1 MTPLPSVF
9 AHWFEQKGW
18 QLRDYQHT
26 MLVEKDQHDCTL
38 LIAPTGAGKTL
49 SGFLPSLVELAETF
63 GMSELAEAFGTSEL
77 AEMSENGELVKETG
91 TSEQAETKAINKQAT
106 KGKEKDGFNGLHT
119 LYISPLKALTQDIHR
134 NLLQPIEE
142 MALPITAE
150 TRTGDTPSH
159 KRQRQRKKPPNILL
173 TTPESL
179 MLMLSYADADKLFGK
194 LKRVIIDETH
204 SLMANKRGDFLSLAL
219 ARLSVLSPHCK
230 RIGLSATV

>member
-106 KGKEKDGFNGLHT
+106 NNNPEDVYFILSLWAPDLNMLDLNIGFFV
-119 LYISPLKALTQDIHR
+119 K
-134 NLLQPIEE
+134 
-142 MALPITAE
+142 TAC
-150 TRTGDTPSH
+150 TDSWAC
-159 KRQRQRKKPPNILL
+159 
-173 TTPESL
+173 PESQDL
-179 MLMLSYADADKLFGK
+179 MK
-194 LKRVIIDETH
+194 IT
-204 SLMANKRGDFLSLAL
+204 
-219 ARLSVLSPHCK
+219 P
-230 RIGLSATV
+230 

>member
-49 SGFLPSLVELAETF
+49 SGFLPSLIELAEMSKNSELAETF
-63 GMSELAEAFGTSEL
+63 GMSELAETFGMSEL
-77 AEMSENGELVKETG
+77 AEMSENGELVKKTG

-134 NLLQPIEE
+134 NL
-142 MALPITAE
+142 
-150 TRTGDTPSH
+150 
-159 KRQRQRKKPPNILL
+159 
-173 TTPESL
+173 
-179 MLMLSYADADKLFGK
+179 
-194 LKRVIIDETH
+194 
-204 SLMANKRGDFLSLAL
+204 
-219 ARLSVLSPHCK
+219 
-230 RIGLSATV
+230 

>member
-77 AEMSENGELVKETG
+77 AEMSENGELVKKTG
-91 TSEQAETKAINKQAT
+91 TSEQAETKAISAELLPQT
-106 KGKEKDGFNGLHT
+106 SQPQPF
-119 LYISPLKALTQDIHR
+119 LKLDSR
-134 NLLQPIEE
+134 
-142 MALPITAE
+142 
-150 TRTGDTPSH
+150 S
-159 KRQRQRKKPPNILL
+159 
-173 TTPESL
+173 
-179 MLMLSYADADKLFGK
+179 
-194 LKRVIIDETH
+194 
-204 SLMANKRGDFLSLAL
+204 
-219 ARLSVLSPHCK
+219 
-230 RIGLSATV
+230 

>member
-49 SGFLPSLVELAETF
+49 SGFLPSLIELAE
-63 GMSELAEAFGTSEL
+63 MSKNSELAEAFDTSEF
-77 AEMSENGELVKETG
+77 AEKSENRELVKKTEIR
-91 TSEQAETKAINKQAT
+91 EQVETKVINKQAT
-106 KGKEKDGFNGLHT
+106 KRKEKGGFNGLHT

-159 KRQRQRKKPPNILL
+159 KRHPS
-173 TTPESL
+173 T
-179 MLMLSYADADKLFGK
+179 
-194 LKRVIIDETH
+194 
-204 SLMANKRGDFLSLAL
+204 
-219 ARLSVLSPHCK
+219 
-230 RIGLSATV
+230 